1 MQGARDAPCRLQ
13 EKNIRMRKVI
23 LFFGAALALAT
34 GICLA
39 EAELDTDLMQAIED
53 TNKSLA
59 SNIALK
65 NAKASVADAKEL
77 TAMFEKVE
85 AYFVQKGDAVNAVD
99 LTKKSKD
106 LTIAIVQSVNAND
119 FDKATDF
126 ATALSR
132 TCKTCHNFYKKE

>member
-1 MQGARDAPCRLQ
+1 MQKL
-13 EKNIRMRKVI
+13 I
-23 LFFGAALALAT
+23 LSLGAALALVT

-39 EAELDTDLMQAIED
+39 QATLDTDLMQAIED

-65 NAKASVADAKEL
+65 DAKAATADAKEL
-77 TAMFEKVE
+77 NAMFEKVE
-85 AYFVQKGDAVNAVD
+85 AYFVQKGDAANAVE
-99 LTKKSKD
+99 LSKKSKD
-106 LTIAIVQSVNAND
+106 LTITIVQAITAND
-119 FDKATDF
+119 FDKATDS

>member
-1 MQGARDAPCRLQ
+1 
-13 EKNIRMRKVI
+13 MRKVI
-23 LFFGAALALAT
+23 LSFGATLALVT

-65 NAKASVADAKEL
+65 NAKASIADAKEL
-77 TAMFEKVE
+77 TGMFEKVE
-85 AYFVQKGDAVNAVD
+85 AYFVQKGDAANAVE

-106 LTIAIVQSVNAND
+106 LTIAIVQAVTAND
-119 FDKATDF
+119 FDRATDS

>member
-1 MQGARDAPCRLQ
+1 
-13 EKNIRMRKVI
+13 MRKVI
-23 LFFGAALALAT
+23 LSFGAALVFVA

-39 EAELDTDLMQAIED
+39 EAELDTDLMQSIDD

-65 NAKASVADAKEL
+65 NAKASIADAKEL
-77 TAMFEKVE
+77 AGMFEKVE
-85 AYFVQKGDAVNAVD
+85 AYFVQKGNAANAVE

-106 LTIAIVQSVNAND
+106 LTIAVVQSVAAGD
-119 FDKATDF
+119 FDKATDS

-132 TCKTCHNFYKKE
+132 TCKTCHTFYKKE